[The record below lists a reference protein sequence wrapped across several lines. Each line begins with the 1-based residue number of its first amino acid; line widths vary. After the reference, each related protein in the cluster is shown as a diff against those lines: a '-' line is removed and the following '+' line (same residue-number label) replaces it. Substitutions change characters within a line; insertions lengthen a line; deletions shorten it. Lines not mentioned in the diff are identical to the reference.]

1 MGLISKIKKLFSNKI
16 DATDVSDNELISLV
30 SNQAIKFG
38 KKLEVPQ
45 NFVAVFVAK
54 GKVADV
60 FNEGSYRLEVGCIPI
75 LTRILKLT
83 KPDRKGNLPN
93 RFSAQLYLINL
104 KPFLEQKFAS
114 FNSVLIKDKK
124 YKNLKVR
131 LEGKFD
137 FQIINSVDFVEAMLT
152 QYGLIKESIARREIS
167 CWVAELTT
175 KRVQKNKPKVE
186 DLHARATKCFEGV
199 IDYVNKDL
207 FDCGVKITSIEVTNT
222 IFPKK
227 VFKSV
232 KLDYTELTQNQPAQ
246 TVEELN
252 YNKNDKTDVIS
263 NINENLLESSAT
275 SKDSLNNVE
284 TNETDCENIQNIC
297 CQNSVNNENIQIDVE
312 NKNYQTNNKNENAPE
327 PDIVNTVGYKVC
339 LNCGAYNSVNSE
351 HCFKCKSKI

>member
-16 DATDVSDNELISLV
+16 DTSDVTDNQLISLV

-60 FNEGSYRLEVGCIPI
+60 FNEGSYRLEVGCLPI
-75 LTRILKLT
+75 LSRILKLT
-83 KPDRKGNLPN
+83 KPDRRGNLPN
-93 RFSAQLYLINL
+93 KFSAQLYLINL

-167 CWVAELTT
+167 CWVAELTI
-175 KRVQKNKPKVE
+175 KKVQKNKPGVE

-199 IDYVNKDL
+199 IDYVNKEL
-207 FDCGVKITSIEVTNT
+207 FDCGVKITSTEITNT

-227 VFKSV
+227 IFKSV

-246 TVEELN
+246 TVEALN
-252 YNKNDKTDVIS
+252 YNADEKTKAIS
-263 NINENLLESSAT
+263 NINENLLESTTT
-275 SKDSLNNVE
+275 SKDNLNNVE
-284 TNETDCENIQNIC
+284 NIETNDEIKDIDNQN
-297 CQNSVNNENIQIDVE
+297 NVNNENIQIDVDNE
-312 NKNYQTNNKNENAPE
+312 NCQTNNLNENAPE

-339 LNCGAYNSVNSE
+339 LNCGAYNSVKSE